1 MKIYKQKPRKRGE
14 SIEDYLS
21 RVFTTEAEVI
31 EYWKILTEELYNR
44 NPKLVKTTLDTLKD
58 INPEAYEIVN
68 EKYLELKGDSN

>member
-31 EYWKILTEELYNR
+31 EYWKVLTEELYNKK
-44 NPKLVKTTLDTLKD
+44 PKLVKTTLDTLKD
-58 INPEAYEIVN
+58 INPEAYGIVN
-68 EKYLELKGDSN
+68 EKYLELKGDFN